1 METKVSIVNMAK
13 EVAKE
18 EVKVLTL
25 SDKQRELLYN
35 VIKSFN
41 KADSS
46 NKEFFCVLLALYK
59 QGFEKGAIMLEI
71 GRILNKAKQG
81 DELLARLR
89 KMNELA
95 SKAYSHKVLLKVAL
109 AHFYNIEKSIKLFFA
124 VSEDNQRSKEDK
136 EEALKD
142 IRETLFSC
150 YDKEDTMVSYNN
162 KVREAIINLRKKYHV
177 IEVEGTEIVTNL
189 KNKVLKLSKEEQK
202 EIFEALKVSLSID

>member
-1 METKVSIVNMAK
+1 MQTKVSIIEMAK
-13 EVAKE
+13 EVN
-18 EVKVLTL
+18 KVEDKILSF

-35 VIKSFN
+35 FIKSFN

-46 NKEFFCVLLALYK
+46 SKELFCTLLSFYK
-59 QGFEKGAIMLEI
+59 AGHTKGAIMLEI
-71 GRILNKAKQG
+71 GRILNKANQG

-89 KMNELA
+89 KLNELA

-124 VSEDNQRSKEDK
+124 ISEDNQRSKEDK

-150 YDKEDTMVSYNN
+150 YSKDDNITVYNN
-162 KVREAIINLRKKYHV
+162 KVREAIIALRKKYHV

-189 KNKVLKLSKEEQK
+189 KNKVLKLTKEEQK
-202 EIFEALKVSLSID
+202 EIFEALKVSLNIN

>member
-1 METKVSIVNMAK
+1 MENKVSIVAMAK
-13 EVAKE
+13 EVNKVE
-18 EVKVLTL
+18 DKVLSF

-59 QGFEKGAIMLEI
+59 QGFDKGAIMLEI

-81 DELLARLR
+81 EELLARLR

-150 YDKEDTMVSYNN
+150 YSKDDTMVSYNN
-162 KVREAIINLRKKYHV
+162 KVRETIINLRKKYHV
-177 IEVEGTEIVTNL
+177 IEVEGAEIVTNL

-202 EIFEALKVSLSID
+202 EIFEALKVSLSIN

>member
-1 METKVSIVNMAK
+1 MEKVSIVGMAK

-18 EVKVLTL
+18 EAKVLTL

-59 QGFEKGAIMLEI
+59 QGYSKGAIMLEV
-71 GRILNKAKQG
+71 GRIVNQAKQG

-109 AHFYNIEKSIKLFFA
+109 AHFYNIEKAIKLFFA
-124 VSEDNQRSKEDK
+124 VSEDTQRGNEDK

-150 YDKEDTMVSYNN
+150 YDKDDTMTSYNN
-162 KVREAIINLRKKYHV
+162 KVRTSIIELRKKYHV
-177 IEVEGTEIVTNL
+177 IEIEGSEVVTNL

-202 EIFEALKVSLSID
+202 EIFEALKVSLSIN

>member
-1 METKVSIVNMAK
+1 MENKVSIVAMAK
-13 EVAKE
+13 EVNKVE
-18 EVKVLTL
+18 DKVLSF

-59 QGFEKGAIMLEI
+59 QGFDKGAIMLEI
-71 GRILNKAKQG
+71 GRILNKANQG
-81 DELLARLR
+81 EELLARLR

-150 YDKEDTMVSYNN
+150 YSKDDTMVSYNN
-162 KVREAIINLRKKYHV
+162 KVREKIINLRKKYHV
-177 IEVEGTEIVTNL
+177 IEVEGAEIVTNL

-202 EIFEALKVSLSID
+202 EIFEALKVSLSIN

>member
-1 METKVSIVNMAK
+1 MEKVSIVNMAK

-25 SDKQRELLYN
+25 SEKQRELLYN

-46 NKEFFCVLLALYK
+46 NKEFFRVLLSLYK
-59 QGFEKGAIMLEI
+59 QGYTKGAIMLEV
-71 GRILNKAKQG
+71 GRIVNQAKQG

-109 AHFYNIEKSIKLFFA
+109 AHFYNIEKAIKLFFA
-124 VSEDNQRSKEDK
+124 VSEDTQRSNEDK

-150 YDKEDTMVSYNN
+150 YDKDDSMVTYNN
-162 KVREAIINLRKKYHV
+162 KVRTVIIDLRKKYHV
-177 IEVEGTEIVTNL
+177 IEIEGSEVVTNL
-189 KNKVLKLSKEEQK
+189 KNKVLKLSKDEQK
-202 EIFEALKVSLSID
+202 EIFEALKVSLSIA

>member
-95 SKAYSHKVLLKVAL
+95 RPPAVRSCCASKTPTGPATWPIRNS
-109 AHFYNIEKSIKLFFA
+109 
-124 VSEDNQRSKEDK
+124 RSSTPWLGS
-136 EEALKD
+136 ACPGTRARTSAGRMRRTGSRSGSTR
-142 IRETLFSC
+142 I
-150 YDKEDTMVSYNN
+150 
-162 KVREAIINLRKKYHV
+162 VRSS
-177 IEVEGTEIVTNL
+177 T
-189 KNKVLKLSKEEQK
+189 S
-202 EIFEALKVSLSID
+202 

>member
-59 QGFEKGAIMLEI
+59 QGYTKGAIMLEV
-71 GRILNKAKQG
+71 GRIVNQAKQG
-81 DELLARLR
+81 NELLARLR

-202 EIFEALKVSLSID
+202 EIFEALKVSLNID

>member
-18 EVKVLTL
+18 EVKDLTQR
-25 SDKQRELLYN
+25 DKQRELLYN

-202 EIFEALKVSLSID
+202 EIFEALKVSLNID

>member
-59 QGFEKGAIMLEI
+59 QGYTKGAIMLEV
-71 GRILNKAKQG
+71 GRIVNQAKQG
-81 DELLARLR
+81 NELLARLR

-177 IEVEGTEIVTNL
+177 IEVEWTEIVTNL

-202 EIFEALKVSLSID
+202 EIFEALKVSLNID

>member
-202 EIFEALKVSLSID
+202 EIFEALKVSLNID